1 MEVTAK
7 AVPIQILIWKKR
19 SALSDLLLTTK
30 EVHGT
35 GTSSLLL
42 LSQTDLKQL
51 LLFEF
56 YISSFNL
63 LDTLFCL
70 ISNAI

>member
-1 MEVTAK
+1 MILGYGGLIFKAINILTQEMQATA
-7 AVPIQILIWKKR
+7 VIIHILIWKKR

-42 LSQTDLKQL
+42 LSQTDLKQFL
-51 LLFEF
+51 LL
-56 YISSFNL
+56 NQ
-63 LDTLFCL
+63 
-70 ISNAI
+70 

>member
-1 MEVTAK
+1 MILGYGGLIFKAINILTQEMQATA
-7 AVPIQILIWKKR
+7 VIFHILIWSKM

-42 LSQTDLKQL
+42 LNQTDLK
-51 LLFEF
+51 
-56 YISSFNL
+56 
-63 LDTLFCL
+63 L
-70 ISNAI
+70 IIIT